1 MNASGLLA
9 INVDAE
15 QVVNVILPSTT
26 LTKEFGSD
34 DTQSV
39 QLDHRSFDT
48 THVLN
53 SLL

>member
-15 QVVNVILPSTT
+15 QVVNVIFPSIT
-26 LTKEFGSD
+26 LKKELGD
-34 DTQSV
+34 NDIPPL
-39 QLDHRSFDT
+39 QLDHISFDK